1 MARHHNPSGS
11 TNKAID
17 AIDRKRERER
27 RFILSKAKDNAPE
40 LAVKIVQRLLD
51 EHILETNDLHVIQE
65 GMERQLRAPAEME
78 EFEIRLKVAD
88 IRTLMPDPNILSLYL
103 TAYIINDLVNHP
115 KVQDVF
121 GDDAAIYAVVDS
133 VLSKLR
139 SGADD

>member
-51 EHILETNDLHVIQE
+51 EHIIETNDLQAIQE
-65 GMERQLRAPAEME
+65 GMERQLRAPADME

-121 GDDAAIYAVVDS
+121 GDDAAIYAAVDS

>member
-27 RFILSKAKDNAPE
+27 RFILSKAKDNAQE
-40 LAVKIVQRLLD
+40 LAVRVVQRLLD
-51 EHILETNDLHVIQE
+51 EHIIETSDLHAIQD

-88 IRTLMPDPNILSLYL
+88 IRTLVPDPNILSLYL
-103 TAYIINDLVNHP
+103 TAYIIDDLIDHP

-121 GDDAAIYAVVDS
+121 GDDAAIYAAVDS

>member
-17 AIDRKRERER
+17 AIDRKREREH

-40 LAVKIVQRLLD
+40 LSVKIVQRLLD
-51 EHILETNDLHVIQE
+51 EHIIETNDLQTIQE